1 MGRALLRLTRALSSA
16 DKGET
21 AMKATLL
28 AILTAFLLFELSSGD
43 VLAQQPNAQPK
54 ERESTA
60 KASPAPVYKPP
71 LRGAPGGRVGGG
83 TRGAPGR
90 DIFVLSVLA
99 PDHTGLTMREQPSL
113 FWFISSDTSLPV
125 EVTVSDPNATEP
137 LLETRIAAPVGRGVH
152 RVRLA
157 DHNVRLAAGV
167 AYQWA
172 VTVIPD
178 AARRSRD
185 ILASG
190 TIERVE
196 PSGELGPK
204 LAAARNQDLAS
215 VYAEAGIW
223 YDALEAVTDLIER
236 SPGDAAPREYRAALL
251 VQAGLPQIAE

>member
-1 MGRALLRLTRALSSA
+1 M
-16 DKGET
+16 
-21 AMKATLL
+21 MKTTVI
-28 AILTAFLLFELSSGD
+28 AILVGLLLLGPAAAG
-43 VLAQQPNAQPK
+43 LWAQQPKPQPPP
-54 ERESTA
+54 RESTT

-99 PDHTGLTMREQPSL
+99 PDHTGLTTREQPSL

-125 EVTVSDPNATEP
+125 ELTISDPNATEP
-137 LLETRIAAPVGRGVH
+137 LLETRINPPVARGVH
-152 RVRLA
+152 RFRLS
-157 DHNVRLAAGV
+157 DHNVRLAVGV

-178 AARRSRD
+178 SSRRSRD

-196 PSGELGPK
+196 PTGDMAPK
-204 LAAARNQDLAS
+204 LAAAGTADVAS
-215 VYAEAGIW
+215 LYAEAGIW
-223 YDALEAVTDLIER
+223 YDALEAVSDLVER
-236 SPGDAAPREYRAALL
+236 SPGDATPRAYRAALL
-251 VQAGLPQIAE
+251 AQAGLPQVAE

>member
-1 MGRALLRLTRALSSA
+1 
-16 DKGET
+16 
-21 AMKATLL
+21 MKATAL
-28 AILTAFLLFELSSGD
+28 AISMAILSVVMSSSGFSAD
-43 VLAQQPNAQPK
+43 PPSAPPPA
-54 ERESTA
+54 RESTT
-60 KASPAPVYKPP
+60 KASSAPLYKPP

-113 FWFISSDTSLPV
+113 FWFISNDTSLPV
-125 EVTVSDPNATEP
+125 ELAIVDPNATEP
-137 LLETRIAAPVGRGVH
+137 VLETRIASPVGRGVH

-157 DHNVRLAAGV
+157 DYGVRLLPGV

-178 AARRSRD
+178 ANRRSRD

-196 PSGELGPK
+196 PGDLGPK
-204 LAAARNQDLAS
+204 LAAASNEERAA

-223 YDALEAVTDLIER
+223 YDALEAISDQIER
-236 SPGDAAPREYRAALL
+236 SPNDATPRNYRAALL
-251 VQAGLPQIAE
+251 TQAGLPQVAE